1 MSSHSYNRIKMPQGL
16 WEGLR
21 QLGIASYDLARKAGL
36 PLTVISE
43 TTVNTAQYYAIWQAY
58 SDLSDDI
65 AQGLINLATVYEV
78 TKYPPPILATY
89 HARNYRDALHRMAR
103 YKQLCPPERLKMVD
117 AGESFTID
125 LEWIITDQT
134 CPPLLVGITLAFLLE
149 LGRKGTGRP
158 LIASAVEFT
167 QPMGD
172 EKALEAYFGCPVRTN
187 GSRNRLTLHR
197 KDLDLSF
204 LTYNEELIEILSPAL
219 DHTLHEYKVN
229 RSMSDMVKWIM
240 KRSLSAGRPEVQTIA
255 KELGMSDRT
264 LQRRLTDEKTSFVH
278 LLTQARHEQARMY
291 LADLSLD
298 IKEVAF
304 LIGYEDQNSFYRAF
318 RAWEGDTPANWR
330 SEHAERYA
338 KLDRNGEMVY
348 GYGIK

>member
-1 MSSHSYNRIKMPQGL
+1 MSSHSYNRIKMPQGF

-21 QLGIASYDLARKAGL
+21 LLGIASHDVARKAGL
-36 PLTVISE
+36 PLTIISE
-43 TTVNTAQYYAIWQAY
+43 TTVDTAQYYAIWQAY
-58 SDLSDDI
+58 SDLAGDI
-65 AQGLINLATVYEV
+65 AQGIINLATVYEV

-103 YKQLCPPERLKMVD
+103 YKQLCPPERLKMVE

-125 LEWIITDQT
+125 LEWIVTDQT
-134 CPPLLVGITLAFLLE
+134 CPALLVGITLAFLLE

-172 EKALEAYFGCPVRTN
+172 EKALEAYLGCPVRTN

-204 LTYNEELIEILSPAL
+204 LTYNEELLEILSPAL
-219 DHTLHEYKVN
+219 DHTLHEHKVN

-240 KRSLSAGRPEVQTIA
+240 KRSLSAGRPEVQTVA
-255 KELGMSDRT
+255 KELGISDRT
-264 LQRRLTDEKTSFVH
+264 LQRRLMDEKTSFVH

-291 LADLSLD
+291 LADLSLN

-338 KLDRNGEMVY
+338 KLDRNGETVY
-348 GYGIK
+348 GYGVK

>member
-1 MSSHSYNRIKMPQGL
+1 MSSHSYNRIKMPQGF

-21 QLGIASYDLARKAGL
+21 QLGIASHDVARKAGL
-36 PLTVISE
+36 PLTIISE

-58 SDLSDDI
+58 SDLAGDI
-65 AQGLINLATVYEV
+65 AQGIIKLVTVYEV

-103 YKQLCPPERLKMVD
+103 YKQLCPPERLKTVEV
-117 AGESFTID
+117 GETCTID
-125 LEWIITDQT
+125 LEWIVIDHTF
-134 CPPLLVGITLAFLLE
+134 PPLLVGITLAFLLE

-158 LIASAVEFT
+158 LTASAVEFT
-167 QPMGD
+167 EPMGD
-172 EKALEAYFGCPVRTN
+172 VKALEAYFGCSIRTDA
-187 GSRNRLTLHR
+187 SRNRLTLHR
-197 KDLDLSF
+197 QDLDIPF
-204 LTYNEELIEILSPAL
+204 LTYNEELLEILSPAL
-219 DHTLHEYKVN
+219 DHTLHEHQVN

-255 KELGMSDRT
+255 KEFGMSDRT

-278 LLTQARHEQARMY
+278 LLSQARHEQARMY

-330 SEHAERYA
+330 SIHAKRYA
-338 KLDRNGEMVY
+338 KLEDTSTG
-348 GYGIK
+348 K